1 MSISSRSR
9 DWRRIK
15 HFLSFFKPYKKQAYF
30 GLSLVPISVACNI
43 LVPLLIMYIIDNQL
57 MKGSMHGLAYSA
69 GFLLLVIVTNYV
81 SDALFSFSLRR
92 AALYAIS
99 DMRQDMLS
107 RIMRFP
113 RAYFDHT
120 PMGVTLTRLTT
131 DLEAI
136 NESFTQGLLSMIR
149 DVLITLALLIFLLTI
164 SWKLTLVMLVV
175 GPTVYLITELL
186 RRRLRDAYTKG
197 RAVLAQGT
205 GFLQETLNGMKTV
218 QIYNAEKASLRK
230 YSSFTRGFYN
240 AQSKCNL
247 YDAALFSCIEG
258 VTTISVGL
266 IIWYG
271 SGEILSSA
279 IKAGILVGFIHTLDK
294 IFVPIRDFT
303 SQVAAIQRA
312 MAAFEHIED
321 IYTQDL
327 EDEEKENK
335 PLSNAEIDQLHSF
348 ESIVFSDVCFRYSSN
363 GPTVLKGLNFSL
375 RKGEQLALVG
385 GTGSGKSTIL
395 RLMTRTYDHY
405 EGSITLNGIELNR
418 IPKTLVSRFFALMQ
432 QEVYLFN
439 DSIAF
444 NIGLGSETLNKK
456 DIQSAAEYVYA
467 DAFIDTLPGKYQY
480 QLTDN
485 GSNLSAGQAQ
495 LIAFAR
501 AMASE
506 REVVMLDEATAS
518 VDSVTEK
525 LIQKAIDHV
534 FEEKTVIAIAHRL
547 STIEHSDKILVLEQ
561 GEIVEQGTH
570 HSLAMQNGVYAG
582 LLKAMA

>member
-1 MSISSRSR
+1 MSFSSKSR
-9 DWRRIK
+9 DWSRIR
-15 HFLSFFKPYKKQAYF
+15 HFIGFFKPYKKQAYF
-30 GLSLVPISVACNI
+30 GLSLVPLSVVCNI
-43 LVPLLIMYIIDNQL
+43 LMPWLIIDIIDNQL
-57 MKGSMHGLAYSA
+57 LKGSMSGLSFSV
-69 GFLLLVIVTNYV
+69 GCLLLVILANYL
-81 SDALFSFSLRR
+81 SDAFFSFSLRR

-99 DMRQDMLS
+99 DMRQDMLN
-107 RIMRFP
+107 RILRFP
-113 RAYFDHT
+113 RHYFDHT

-164 SWKLTLVMLVV
+164 SWKLTMIMLIV
-175 GPTVYLITELL
+175 GPTVYFITELL
-186 RRRLRDAYTKG
+186 RSRLRDAYNNG
-197 RAVLAQGT
+197 RAVLAKGT

-218 QIYNAEKASLRK
+218 QIYNAEERSLNNYAK
-230 YSSFTRGFYN
+230 FTKGFFN

-258 VTTISVGL
+258 VTTVTIGL

-271 SGEILSSA
+271 SGEILASA
-279 IKAGILVGFIHTLDK
+279 ISAGVLVGFIHTLDK

-321 IYTQDL
+321 IYTQEL
-327 EDEEKENK
+327 EDEDDSEIALSSQELSRLSTFENMT
-335 PLSNAEIDQLHSF
+335 
-348 ESIVFSDVCFRYSSN
+348 FSDVSFRYLPNS
-363 GPTVLKGLNFSL
+363 PLVLKGLNFEL
-375 RKGEQLALVG
+375 NKGQQLALVG

-395 RLMTRTYDHY
+395 RLLTRTYDNY
-405 EGSITLNGIELNR
+405 EGSIKLNGIELKR
-418 IPKTLVSRFFALMQ
+418 IPKAVVSSFFALMQ

-439 DSIAF
+439 DSIEF
-444 NIGLGSETLNKK
+444 NIGLGNKALSQE
-456 DIQSAAEYVYA
+456 DIHSAAEYVYA
-467 DAFIDTLPGKYQY
+467 NSFIEKLPEQY
-480 QLTDN
+480 QFALTNN

-501 AMASE
+501 AIASK
-506 REVVMLDEATAS
+506 REVIMLDEATAS

-547 STIEHSDKILVLEQ
+547 STIEHSDQILVLEQ
-561 GEIVEQGTH
+561 GRIVEQGTH
-570 HSLAMQNGVYAG
+570 KTLANQKGAYAK
-582 LLKAMA
+582 LLKAMD